1 MLNKFVASEIDT
13 IVLALVAIFVHPLI
27 VQEASFIVR
36 YQISARTESEKD
48 YFCSTLV
55 LMIAGLS

>member
-36 YQISARTESEKD
+36 YQISARTEFEKD
-48 YFCSTLV
+48 YF
-55 LMIAGLS
+55 

>member
-13 IVLALVAIFVHPLI
+13 IVLALVAIFVHQLI

-36 YQISARTESEKD
+36 YQISARTEFEKD
-48 YFCSTLV
+48 YF
-55 LMIAGLS
+55 